1 MGHGV
6 FWDPS
11 VHWGIQIAIYLF
23 LGGLAG
29 GSYIT
34 GYVADLTSNRT
45 DERTEYVA
53 RRETA
58 RWGMYLSVVSIAFG
72 GIALILHLGQP
83 LRALKF
89 PILFSNFGSW
99 MVIGTWV
106 IVIFSV
112 WAVFQAFWYTFGE
125 EAAGETGTSLSWR
138 RLLSKYVRRDV
149 GASGRSPLVW
159 YIDRVA
165 DLTRPP
171 RKIWLAFGA
180 IGVVLSLILVPYTAM
195 LLSAVETIPL
205 WNRTFLPLIFLMSG
219 LSTGIAAS
227 TGLTIVFEGLSE
239 TIHQYSLAD
248 DVIIVIELI
257 VLGALVASLSQS
269 GFAGRVSVYL
279 LNGQY
284 MPIFWIAIIG
294 LGLVLPV
301 IISLA
306 ITLICH
312 PGGFESLSDDVHDMV
327 HAGMVVKYALV
338 IQGGFFLRFIVL
350 LAAVQLPYVPVG
362 VPGVTA

>member
-1 MGHGV
+1 MGTGV
-6 FWDPS
+6 FWDPG

-34 GYVADLTSNRT
+34 GYVADLLSLRT
-45 DERTEYVA
+45 DEDIEYVA

-58 RWGMYLSVVSIAFG
+58 RWGMYVAVVSIAFG
-72 GIALILHLGQP
+72 GVALLLHLGQP
-83 LRALKF
+83 LRALTF
-89 PILFSNFGSW
+89 AITFTNFGSW

-106 IVIFSV
+106 IVLFSV
-112 WAVFQAFWYTFGE
+112 FTVVQAFWYTFGE
-125 EAAGETGTSLSWR
+125 EAHRESGASLAFR
-138 RLLSKYVRRDV
+138 DLLSKYVRRDV
-149 GASGRSPLVW
+149 GSSERSRLVFLL
-159 YIDRVA
+159 DQVS
-165 DLTRPP
+165 DTTRPP
-171 RKIWLAFGA
+171 RTLWLGFGA
-180 IGVVLSLILVPYTAM
+180 IGLLLSLILVPYTAM
-195 LLSAVETIPL
+195 LLSAVTTIPL
-205 WNRTFLPLIFLMSG
+205 WNRAYLPLIFLMSG
-219 LSTGIAAS
+219 ISTGIAGA
-227 TGLTIVFEGLSE
+227 TGLTMVFEGLSE

-248 DVIIVIELI
+248 DVLIVIELLVI
-257 VLGALVASLSQS
+257 GASVASLSQS
-269 GFAGRVSVYL
+269 GFAGRVSAYL

-284 MPIFWIAIIG
+284 MPIFWISIIA

-306 ITLICH
+306 ITVVCH
-312 PGGFESLSDDVHDMV
+312 PGGFEALPESVRDAV

-362 VPGVTA
+362 VPGVTT